1 MNLLILFI
9 LLLSFLFLVY
19 MSILL
24 RNRTK
29 LTRELIFHTHALYD
43 NQKELT
49 GVYNEIELKAKD
61 KLSQMKETE
70 ENDKWIY

>member
-24 RNRTK
+24 RNRAK
-29 LTRELIFHTHALYD
+29 LTRELIFHTHELYG
-43 NQKELT
+43 NKKELT

>member
-1 MNLLILFI
+1 
-9 LLLSFLFLVY
+9 

-24 RNRTK
+24 RNRAK
-29 LTRELIFHTHALYD
+29 LTRELIFHTHELYG

-70 ENDKWIY
+70 ENDK